1 MPDVE
6 KEGESCPQPAPF
18 DEEDVEDVT
27 LLAEVGGRR
36 GVGRREVREE
46 GTGDEGQWVDGCSED
61 VGDGDGGCKWRWRW
75 RWR

>member
-6 KEGESCPQPAPF
+6 KEGEGCPQPAPF

-36 GVGRREVREE
+36 GVGRGKVREE
-46 GTGDEGQWVDGCSED
+46 GTGDEGQWVDGCGED
-61 VGDGDGGCKWRWRW
+61 VGNCGCGWRWRW
-75 RWR
+75 RRR